1 MTIIYCIITLLV
13 VYYLALWGWYR
24 HADNKTENSAGNE
37 TLPEN
42 EDSAG
47 YTLIGESRYKGG
59 QINPQPDKAGHLP
72 QAAENDTIFA
82 PQADGQPEENISE
95 AAAEAEKTP
104 GYENDE
110 PDYEDEEI
118 AGYMDGDDDTGR
130 ATGVSFDELGEAVRT
145 ANADNS
151 TEAEQ
156 RQAAGTLASIEGTN
170 LYDAVVE
177 NINGG
182 LAKVAELL
190 GRNEAE
196 LAIAAPAE
204 AGGTSKEH
212 EAFDMNDFL

>member
-1 MTIIYCIITLLV
+1 MVIYCILTGLLV
-13 VYYLALWGWYR
+13 YYAALWLWYR
-24 HADNKTENSAGNE
+24 YTDSKSSENGRSDKVV
-37 TLPEN
+37 PEN
-42 EDSAG
+42 PVNG

-59 QINPQPDKAGHLP
+59 QIGTAQDKSGHLP

-82 PQADGQPEENISE
+82 PQADRQPEENISGV
-95 AAAEAEKTP
+95 AAEAEETP

-110 PDYEDEEI
+110 PDHEDEEI

-130 ATGVSFDELGEAVRT
+130 ATGVGFDELGEAVRT
-145 ANADNS
+145 ANADNP

-196 LAIAAPAE
+196 LATAAVPAE
-204 AGGTSKEH
+204 AGNKSKEH

>member
-82 PQADGQPEENISE
+82 PD
-95 AAAEAEKTP
+95 AAGTDETP
-104 GYENDE
+104 GYGDDE

-118 AGYMDGDDDTGR
+118 AGYMEGDDTGR
-130 ATGVSFDELGEAVRT
+130 ATGVSFDELAR
-145 ANADNS
+145 
-151 TEAEQ
+151 
-156 RQAAGTLASIEGTN
+156 IEGTN

-182 LAKVAELL
+182 LARVAELL
-190 GRNEAE
+190 KRNEAE
-196 LAIAAPAE
+196 LAPAAVPTAAADTGKE
-204 AGGTSKEH
+204 YGT
-212 EAFDMNDFL
+212 FDMNEYL

>member
-1 MTIIYCIITLLV
+1 MVVYCILIGLV
-13 VYYLALWGWYR
+13 VYYIALWLWYHHTDSR
-24 HADNKTENSAGNE
+24 SVEKETTCKAVSEIQEN
-37 TLPEN
+37 
-42 EDSAG
+42 G

-59 QINPQPDKAGHLP
+59 LIRTAEDKSVHLP
-72 QAAENDTIFA
+72 QAAENDTIFT
-82 PQADGQPEENISE
+82 PQTDGQAEEV
-95 AAAEAEKTP
+95 P
-104 GYENDE
+104 DYGNDE

-118 AGYMDGDDDTGR
+118 AGYMDGGDDTGR

-145 ANADNS
+145 ANADNP
-151 TEAEQ
+151 TEAEK
-156 RQAAGTLASIEGTN
+156 RQAAGTLARIEGTN

-196 LAIAAPAE
+196 LATAAVPA
-204 AGGTSKEH
+204 GTGDTSEEH

>member
-24 HADNKTENSAGNE
+24 HVDNKAENSAGNE

-82 PQADGQPEENISE
+82 PD
-95 AAAEAEKTP
+95 AAGTDETP
-104 GYENDE
+104 GYGDDE

-118 AGYMDGDDDTGR
+118 AGYMEGDDTGR

-145 ANADNS
+145 ANADTS
-151 TEAEQ
+151 TEVEQ
-156 RQAAGTLASIEGTN
+156 RQAAGTLARIEGTN

-182 LAKVAELL
+182 LARVAELL
-190 GRNEAE
+190 KRNEAE
-196 LAIAAPAE
+196 LAPAAVPTAAADTGKE
-204 AGGTSKEH
+204 YGT
-212 EAFDMNDFL
+212 FDMNEYL

>member
-1 MTIIYCIITLLV
+1 MVIHCILTGLLV
-13 VYYLALWGWYR
+13 YYIALWLWYR
-24 HADNKTENSAGNE
+24 YTDSRTSPGRTDDAPLPRNKVS
-37 TLPEN
+37 
-42 EDSAG
+42 G
-47 YTLIGESRYKGG
+47 YTLIGASRYKGG
-59 QINPQPDKAGHLP
+59 QIGTAQDKSGQLP
-72 QAAENDTIFA
+72 QAVGNDTIFA
-82 PQADGQPEENISE
+82 PQAGEQSEENISE
-95 AAAEAEKTP
+95 ATPEAEETP

-145 ANADNS
+145 ANADNP

-182 LAKVAELL
+182 LARVAELL
-190 GRNEAE
+190 KRNEAE
-196 LAIAAPAE
+196 LAPAAVPTAAADTGKE
-204 AGGTSKEH
+204 YGT
-212 EAFDMNDFL
+212 FDMNEYL